1 MSTGVFLGKGS
12 IVEIWTLLFFIPAC
26 FTLNM
31 TPGPNNLLSM
41 NNARCYGFKSAFMA
55 GLGRIAAFSVM
66 IAFAASGLAVVLY
79 TSETLFLIIKVV
91 GAAYLLWIAF
101 NLWRSDTSPISDIEN
116 TRNRFGLAK
125 QEFVLA
131 AGNPKAILIFT
142 AFLPQFVDV
151 SASVNE
157 QFFVL
162 GVTFL
167 LLEMCAISLYA
178 AFGIYLRQWFTKP
191 NMAKRFNRACAT
203 FLALSGANLLFS
215 RQQ

>member
-1 MSTGVFLGKGS
+1 M
-12 IVEIWTLLFFIPAC
+12 EIWTLLFFIPAC

-79 TSETLFLIIKVV
+79 ASETLFLIIKVV